1 MTDFHAAMAEVVGY
15 SDGMRG
21 YKPDTVRIDSKYRQ
35 DYLHGFLR
43 GRALL
48 EASHEDE
55 IALPDWINGE
65 EGGEQ

>member
-43 GRALL
+43 G
-48 EASHEDE
+48 
-55 IALPDWINGE
+55 
-65 EGGEQ
+65 